1 MKMIRGILT
10 GLTEGEIKLFSGT
23 GRAGETFTKREFW
36 QHYGFTSRPL
46 DRSEAII
53 LKDGN
58 VVNVIASDD
67 RRYRLAIEEGE
78 VALYS
83 DEGDKVHFKRGKEIE
98 INSGGK
104 VVVDAPQIDLTGE
117 TTINGNLHVVGNITA
132 TGTIVD
138 TGGNTPNH
146 SHS

>member
-1 MKMIRGILT
+1 MKMIRGVLT

-23 GRAGETFTKREFW
+23 GRPRETFIKREFW

-46 DRSEAII
+46 AGSEGIV

-58 VVNVIASDD
+58 VVNIIASDD
-67 RRYRLAIEEGE
+67 RRYRLVVNEGE

-83 DEGDKVHFKRGKEIE
+83 DEGDKVHFKRGQEIE
-98 INSGGK
+98 IKSGGK
-104 VVVDAPQIDLTGE
+104 VVVDAPEIELTGA
-117 TTINGNLHVVGNITA
+117 TTVTGNLHVAGNITA
-132 TGTIVD
+132 TGTIID

-146 SHS
+146 SH